1 MNAPTKPAVL
11 APVAPRTMAETGLGM
26 VMMRDILLK
35 TMFRMNLD
43 LVTLIARQICL
54 PVNVTQ
60 DLVDLARGQRLI
72 EATGTLHA
80 TSGNEMGYQL
90 TDAGRARALDALSQ
104 SEYYGAMPVPL
115 DVYKD
120 QVRRQSIRDI
130 TISRAQLVD
139 AMGQLILPPDLLDQ
153 LGPAVTSGRSIL
165 MYGPPGNGKSSISNG
180 IRAAMGDKIY
190 VPRALE

>member
-1 MNAPTKPAVL
+1 MNAPTKPSVL
-11 APVAPRTMAETGLGM
+11 APIAPRTMAETGLGM

-60 DLVDLARGQRLI
+60 DLVDLARGQKLI

-120 QVRRQSIRDI
+120 QVRRQSISDI
-130 TISRAQLVD
+130 TSPFRPSGWFEIFPNTRIRFSCAPAARLAAISLAGRPSLVT
-139 AMGQLILPPDLLDQ
+139 APL
-153 LGPAVTSGRSIL
+153 
-165 MYGPPGNGKSSISNG
+165 KSFTATGS
-180 IRAAMGDKIY
+180 ACQCA
-190 VPRALE
+190 